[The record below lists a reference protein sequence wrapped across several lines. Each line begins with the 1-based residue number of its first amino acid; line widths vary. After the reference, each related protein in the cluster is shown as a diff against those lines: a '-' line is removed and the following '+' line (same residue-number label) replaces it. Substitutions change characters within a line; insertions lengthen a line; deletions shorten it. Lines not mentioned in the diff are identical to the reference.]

1 MKPDVSKVMA
11 ASRTLVEVLR
21 AYESWEAT
29 VIMERESWHGPLPC
43 LTQSQFD
50 ALLELAMLRNAALA
64 AIDEEKA
71 GKL

>member
-1 MKPDVSKVMA
+1 MWWGDWV
-11 ASRTLVEVLR
+11 
-21 AYESWEAT
+21 
-29 VIMERESWHGPLPC
+29 WHGPFPC

-64 AIDEEKA
+64 AIPDEKA